1 MKILQKIVFYSVL
14 LTSVAY
20 FVFTLSFS
28 TGWALG
34 EGLLGQFYT
43 DAQVAN
49 KLMYEWALYSVIF
62 AALSVIFQSQI
73 RRRFSVFNYVF
84 ALGSVYAMIQ
94 AASITKPLCLNL
106 QAAYLQLNPLFL
118 QLVTAVNYSKNGA
131 AIFDLGIAFTTIL
144 WLQAIVLILFLMAR
158 FAFRLISAQANKPQ
172 LAEIR
177 HEN

>member
-1 MKILQKIVFYSVL
+1 MKITQKIVFISAL
-14 LTSVAY
+14 LTSLAY

-34 EGLLGQFYT
+34 EGLLGQFYI
-43 DAQVAN
+43 DAQAAN
-49 KLMYEWALYSVIF
+49 KLMYEWALYSVVF
-62 AALSVIFQSQI
+62 AALSVVFQSQT

-84 ALGSVYAMIQ
+84 ALGSIYALIQ

-118 QLVTAVNYSKNGA
+118 QLVTAVNYSTNGA
-131 AIFDLGIAFTTIL
+131 AIFDVGITFTTIL
-144 WLQAIVLILFLMAR
+144 WIQAIVLILFLMAR
-158 FAFRLISAQANKPQ
+158 FAFRLISAQAHKPQ